1 MRNKRNDQIFTP
13 LDIVYKMLD
22 LIGYKGDN
30 IRTKTIFEPSFGAG
44 IFLNAIL
51 ARIIEYADENK
62 LSNEEIV
69 EILDNV
75 HGVEIDKELFEK
87 TKLDLIVTANMYGI
101 DYDWP
106 NLICGDTT
114 KLNYDKQFDLCI
126 GNPPYI
132 RVHDLSDEERDYIE
146 EHYEF
151 SQGNTDLYITFFE
164 LGLKSIKDDGKLCF
178 ITPNSFFKNSSQKEF
193 RKHLLEDKLLD
204 AIVDYGD
211 VLVFDGISTYTAI
224 TLLNKNKNRTGDE
237 SPHQIE
243 YTKMKNRYADD
254 YTRSLSYEELNSASF
269 VFVSSDEKDFLEKS
283 KSSKEKLSDLC
294 EIQYGLATNADK
306 IYLVKKEDVG
316 KFEREMLRPVVK
328 GSTLNDEN
336 YMIFPYKWN
345 EDKQR
350 YDLIDEITLQK
361 EFPKTYTYLLI
372 HRTRLLKRD
381 LEKDA
386 IWYQYGR
393 SQGIQ
398 SSNKNKLVIKH
409 VLSSDADKCEF
420 KLATKDVLVYSGL
433 FITIKDEKDK
443 DRVIEIL
450 QSKELCRYLKLVGK
464 DMSGGYKSFNGKAL
478 KDFGIINK
486 GKK

>member
-1 MRNKRNDQIFTP
+1 MRNERNDQIFTP
-13 LDIVYKMLD
+13 IDIAYKMLD
-22 LIGYKGDN
+22 LIGYTGEN

-44 IFLNAIL
+44 VFLDAIL
-51 ARIIEYADENK
+51 SNIVAYANENNLK
-62 LSNEEIV
+62 NEEIIK
-69 EILDNV
+69 ILNNV
-75 HGVEIDKELFEK
+75 HGLEIDKELFEE
-87 TKLDLIVTANMYGI
+87 TKRSLIVQTNMYGI
-101 DYDWP
+101 DYNWP
-106 NLICGDTT
+106 NLICGDT
-114 KLNYDKQFDLCI
+114 KKMHYDKQFDFCI

-132 RVHDLSDEERDYIE
+132 RVHDLNDSERRYIE

-151 SQGNTDLYITFFE
+151 GQGNTDLYITFFE

-254 YTRSLSYEELNSASF
+254 YTRNVSYEELNSASF
-269 VFVSSDEKDFLEKS
+269 VFVSSDDKDFLEKS

-294 EIQYGLATNADK
+294 DIQYGLATNADK
-306 IYLVKKEDVG
+306 VYLVKKDNVG
-316 KFEREMLRPVVK
+316 DFEKEILRLVVK

-345 EDKQR
+345 ENKQR
-350 YDLIDEITLQK
+350 YDLINEATLQSD
-361 EFPKTYTYLLI
+361 FPKIYGYLSK
-372 HRTRLLKRD
+372 HKERLLKRD

-386 IWYQYGR
+386 VWYQYGR

-398 SSNKNKLVIKH
+398 SSNKNKLVIKQ
-409 VLSSDADKCEF
+409 VLPSDAEKCEF

-433 FITIKDEKDK
+433 FITLKDEKDK